1 MQTRNVFLHAFA
13 LAGGLTLG
21 CVITTGDGDLD
32 DGDCPGAN
40 NHEFLDECFCD
51 AGYEWENPNDP
62 NDLTCVPEMA
72 KEGDCS
78 EPHNILIGN
87 ECHCDEQYTWC
98 NDDPNDFSCCVDEG
112 HNGDTGGDTGSD
124 DVADTGDTGVETGTD
139 TADTGVDT
147 GTDPTDTGV
156 EPDPADCTEDGLSF
170 CSNTEEQ
177 GPEGSRYWVCT
188 GGEWVEDTEAGD
200 AACQFDQYDFAYGCV
215 ATESAVEFVCGE
227 GPGTDCEGDAAT
239 CADADII
246 SYCFMGKLTEDSCL
260 RICMEEG
267 DDMDV
272 TYDYGECS
280 ADTNECFCCDEGEEG
295 CPAGM

>member
-1 MQTRNVFLHAFA
+1 MQTRNFFLHAFA
-13 LAGGLTLG
+13 LAGGLALG
-21 CVITTGDGDLD
+21 CVFTSGDGDLDD

-40 NHEFLDECFCD
+40 NHEFGDECFCD
-51 AGYEWENPNDP
+51 AGYEWADP
-62 NDLTCVPEMA
+62 GDPDNLTCVPETA
-72 KEGDCS
+72 KEGECS
-78 EPHNILIGN
+78 EPNNILIGN
-87 ECHCDEQYTWC
+87 ECHCDDQFTWC
-98 NDDPNDFSCCVDEG
+98 SDDPNDFSCCPDDG
-112 HNGDTGGDTGSD
+112 HNGGTGGGTGND
-124 DVADTGDTGVETGTD
+124 DVADSGSTDDAGTD
-139 TADTGVDT
+139 TGNESVDDTGP
-147 GTDPTDTGV
+147 DPDTGV

-239 CADADII
+239 CADMDII
-246 SYCFMGKLTEDSCL
+246 SYCFMGKLTEDSCM
-260 RICMEEG
+260 RICTEEG
-267 DDMDV
+267 DDMGV

-280 ADTNECFCCDEGEEG
+280 ADSNECFCCDAGEEG
-295 CPAGM
+295 CPAE